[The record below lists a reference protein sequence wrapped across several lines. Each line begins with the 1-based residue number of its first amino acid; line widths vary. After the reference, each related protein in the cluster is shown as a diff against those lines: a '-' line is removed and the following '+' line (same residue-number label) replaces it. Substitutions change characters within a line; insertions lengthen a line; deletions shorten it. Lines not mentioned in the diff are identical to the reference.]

1 MITAILIML
10 WLLSCALCAGAGYL
24 AGGRN
29 KKPKTVAPP
38 QPSEQ
43 ERKRFEREMREME
56 NFFTYDGSEQTET
69 LHTRS
74 V

>member
-10 WLLSCALCAGAGYL
+10 WLWSCAVCVIAGYL
-24 AGGRN
+24 AGKRN
-29 KKPKTVAPP
+29 KKSKTVAPP

-56 NFFTYDGSEQTET
+56 NFFAYDGSEQTEA